1 MATTVSPSLVRC
13 LFFLTGIGGLIY
25 EVVWSRMFS
34 LVLGT
39 TVNAVAT
46 VLGVFMG
53 GMAIGSWVLGRIAD
67 RKAINGLRLYGYL
80 ELAVGLYA
88 LATPWLLSA
97 SNDLYRAA
105 WPWFSQ
111 SGAGL
116 MSLRVLL
123 AVVVLI
129 VPAALMGGTLP
140 VLSRFL
146 VQDPTRPGGEIGAL
160 YAINTLG
167 AVVGCLL
174 TGFFLLELLGVQ
186 ASLWTAAGLNGMV
199 GVVAILCSSRITST
213 CEPRKEAAHTTSSA
227 QQPKNV
233 RLVLILFGIS
243 GCAALALEVLWT
255 RSLMYFVSMDSW
267 AFTAMLATFLCGIG
281 IGSLLM
287 SRRAGRLRCPLL
299 TLAII
304 ELLIGVTATLSLPLL
319 RGIQSSEVI
328 GAWSSLASDPFT
340 AEIIGKLLPSFAVM
354 LAPTLLMGAAFPV
367 VTQFYVGS
375 RGIVGRGTGTLYALN
390 TLGSIFG
397 SLGAGFVLIPI
408 FGVEKG
414 ILVAALLYMAIG
426 LILLT
431 AARPA
436 LRWPAIGAAATAL
449 IGVWLFQSTPVVQ
462 LDEKFRGLEKGDW
475 QLVHHHEGADASLA
489 VLENRSGVKALNI
502 NGVIT
507 AGDNFMDLQVHR
519 MLSHLPVLLHPDPER
534 VLVVGFGMGSTVWG
548 CCQHDVDRVDVVEMI
563 EEERRAARFF
573 ERINHGVL
581 DHPRLSF
588 IHGDGRNHLLATR
601 ERYDVISFNAVH
613 PRYSANLY
621 TEDFYAMCRERLT
634 ENGVICAWMTQN
646 SLSDAAWR
654 MLCRSLTEVFPHSSL
669 WYCNPEHFCLI
680 GSLQPLRIDLE
691 NWRHRTMLEDVSE
704 DLRDSHLDDPL
715 VLLGRFM
722 MGTEKLRAYLG
733 DGPMNTDD
741 RPRIEFTVAHRRAE
755 RQIIEQ
761 LVGERES
768 ILPNLI
774 SVTEEQRQKILA
786 QEDCAGWLMQ
796 GQIEHWYPLPG
807 QPLASEIAHRKA
819 LLRCPDN
826 EDVRVNLFFSSDL
839 LERLGS
845 ALEKNP
851 RSASAA
857 LNLGRVLLE
866 RGELERC
873 QTVLA
878 KAQASEKT
886 HNEANRY
893 LAFALLYLGQH
904 AQSADLFASILQ
916 ETAVLREDPITGAML
931 LYALGVAQQRK
942 GEKQQSAQMRAEAI
956 KMVPQVQQ
964 LFELRER
971 CIRTLR
977 AR

>member
-1 MATTVSPSLVRC
+1 
-13 LFFLTGIGGLIY
+13 
-25 EVVWSRMFS
+25 
-34 LVLGT
+34 
-39 TVNAVAT
+39 
-46 VLGVFMG
+46 
-53 GMAIGSWVLGRIAD
+53 
-67 RKAINGLRLYGYL
+67 
-80 ELAVGLYA
+80 
-88 LATPWLLSA
+88 
-97 SNDLYRAA
+97 
-105 WPWFSQ
+105 
-111 SGAGL
+111 
-116 MSLRVLL
+116 
-123 AVVVLI
+123 
-129 VPAALMGGTLP
+129 
-140 VLSRFL
+140 
-146 VQDPTRPGGEIGAL
+146 
-160 YAINTLG
+160 
-167 AVVGCLL
+167 
-174 TGFFLLELLGVQ
+174 
-186 ASLWTAAGLNGMV
+186 
-199 GVVAILCSSRITST
+199 
-213 CEPRKEAAHTTSSA
+213 
-227 QQPKNV
+227 
-233 RLVLILFGIS
+233 
-243 GCAALALEVLWT
+243 
-255 RSLMYFVSMDSW
+255 
-267 AFTAMLATFLCGIG
+267 
-281 IGSLLM
+281 
-287 SRRAGRLRCPLL
+287 
-299 TLAII
+299 
-304 ELLIGVTATLSLPLL
+304 
-319 RGIQSSEVI
+319 
-328 GAWSSLASDPFT
+328 
-340 AEIIGKLLPSFAVM
+340 
-354 LAPTLLMGAAFPV
+354 
-367 VTQFYVGS
+367 
-375 RGIVGRGTGTLYALN
+375 
-390 TLGSIFG
+390 
-397 SLGAGFVLIPI
+397 
-408 FGVEKG
+408 
-414 ILVAALLYMAIG
+414 
-426 LILLT
+426 
-431 AARPA
+431 
-436 LRWPAIGAAATAL
+436 
-449 IGVWLFQSTPVVQ
+449 
-462 LDEKFRGLEKGDW
+462 
-475 QLVHHHEGADASLA
+475 
-489 VLENRSGVKALNI
+489 
-502 NGVIT
+502 
-507 AGDNFMDLQVHR
+507 
-519 MLSHLPVLLHPDPER
+519 
-534 VLVVGFGMGSTVWG
+534 
-548 CCQHDVDRVDVVEMI
+548 
-563 EEERRAARFF
+563 
-573 ERINHGVL
+573 
-581 DHPRLSF
+581 

-621 TEDFYAMCRERLT
+621 TEDFYTMCRERLT

-691 NWRHRTMLEDVSE
+691 NWRHRAMLDDVSE

-768 ILPNLI
+768 ILPSLT
-774 SVTEEQRQKILA
+774 SVTEEQRQQILA

-839 LERLGS
+839 LERLDS

-916 ETAVLREDPITGAML
+916 NTAVLREDPITGAML

-977 AR
+977 TR